1 MYDFASKNG
10 TKILHKNKKNIVL
23 SEAQQF
29 TTQENDNVTINIEKI
44 IKST

>member
-10 TKILHKNKKNIVL
+10 TKILHKNKKHIIL
-23 SEAQQF
+23 WETQQF
-29 TTQENDNVTINIEKI
+29 ITQENDNVTINIEKI